1 MDLNNDIKTN
11 LLWNIK
17 AFKYFDSV
25 FAQLQTA
32 NVSPEVKELLG
43 TCGKLA
49 RMSRIQTEKLNKV
62 LGNIEFL
69 NEADEDV
76 IFLNEKD
83 VEEIKWLEENIN
95 GAKENWWD
103 RLFRNDGNAGGE

>member
-25 FAQLQTA
+25 FAQLQA
-32 NVSPEVKELLG
+32 AKVSPEVKELLG

-49 RMSRIQTEKLNKV
+49 RMSRVQTERLNDALKNV
-62 LGNIEFL
+62 EFVK
-69 NEADEDV
+69 EEDDDV
-76 IFLNEKD
+76 ILLDEQD

-103 RLFRNDGNAGGE
+103 RLFRNDGDAGGE